1 MALATVTACMFVVV
15 FMAVVAGGAE
25 LDTVKLAGMTGVA
38 MYVGMFARQLEFRI
52 PVVVEDKGFPFV
64 CVMTLSA
71 FFAVASAVNIV
82 NTVAGYTFSSQ
93 VFIALIGVATI
104 ACGFLMFATQRKF
117 SLVMIEAARLPCL
130 NAMTLVTC
138 LT

>member
-1 MALATVTACMFVVV
+1 MFVVV
-15 FMAVVAGGAE
+15 FMTVIAGGAE
-25 LDTVKLAGMTGVA
+25 LDTVKLAGMTGIA
-38 MYVGMFARQLEFRI
+38 MYVGMFARQLEFCI
-52 PVVVEDKGFPFV
+52 PVVIEDEGFPFV

-82 NTVAGYTFSSQ
+82 YTVAGYTFSSQ
-93 VFIALIGVATI
+93 VFIALIGMATI
-104 ACGFLMFATQRKF
+104 ACGFLMLATQRKF

-130 NAMTLVTC
+130 DAMTLATC